1 MKIKAIISFSLC
13 LLLSYAWAQDSD
25 ESVLLIN
32 MAYDNGRWY
41 AEPAKVLPCPGPS
54 KPDSLSENRSMYQLS
69 SRDGKVL
76 YRRFITDPRIILVE
90 DPKEP
95 VEIADKARFTLR
107 IPLGGEGK
115 RAVRLDEAYVF
126 EFYQQGRDPGKAAA
140 SVEVAELVQNFAKS
154 RSAGEPAPCQ
164 IKTPDLSK
172 LPPLKAGNSDA
183 LSADS
188 AAKLIASDRGL
199 LIRQGVEMDIRPDE
213 LRELVYKNRKSWP
226 EFNIREKQVSQFL
239 EEYEA
244 QYSRANS
251 KRAN

>member
-13 LLLSYAWAQDSD
+13 LLLSNAWAQDSD
-25 ESVLLIN
+25 QSVLLID
-32 MAYDNGRWY
+32 MAYDDGRWY
-41 AEPAKVLPCPGPS
+41 AEPAKVLPCAGPS

-95 VEIADKARFTLR
+95 VELADKVRFTLR
-107 IPLGGEGK
+107 IPLGGKDK
-115 RAVRLDEAYVF
+115 RAVRLDDAYVF

-140 SVEVAELVQNFAKS
+140 SIEVAELVQDFAKT

-164 IKTPDLSK
+164 IKTPDLSR

-183 LSADS
+183 ISADS
-188 AAKLIASDRGL
+188 AAKLIATDRGL
-199 LIRQGVEMDIRPDE
+199 LIRQGVEMGVRPDE
-213 LRELVYKNRKSWP
+213 LRELVYKNRKSWS
-226 EFNIREKQVSQFL
+226 EFNIQEKEVNRFL
-239 EEYEA
+239 EEYA
-244 QYSRANS
+244 TQYSRSNN